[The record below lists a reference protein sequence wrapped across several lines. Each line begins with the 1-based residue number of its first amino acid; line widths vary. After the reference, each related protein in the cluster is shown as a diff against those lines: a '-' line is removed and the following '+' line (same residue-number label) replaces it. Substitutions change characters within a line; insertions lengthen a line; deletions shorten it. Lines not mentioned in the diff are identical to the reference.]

1 MRRHAIIHLLKRT
14 PDEKINAQKFCA
26 TETVKCC
33 NSNEKIRDKK
43 SRKSFVYAL
52 QCYKGLNQFK
62 MMKRMFNMRYM
73 TPVPPEMIMGL
84 LMFVYLWKGNEKE
97 AFF

>member
-26 TETVKCC
+26 TETFKRC
-33 NSNEKIRDKK
+33 NSNEKIRDKSPEK
-43 SRKSFVYAL
+43 VLFMH
-52 QCYKGLNQFK
+52 YKGLNQFK

-73 TPVPPEMIMGL
+73 TPVPTEMKMGL

-97 AFF
+97 AFL

>member
-1 MRRHAIIHLLKRT
+1 MLKNFVQLKHSNAAI
-14 PDEKINAQKFCA
+14 PM
-26 TETVKCC
+26 
-33 NSNEKIRDKK
+33 
-43 SRKSFVYAL
+43 RKSGIKSAEKVLFMH
-52 QCYKGLNQFK
+52 YKGLNQFK

-97 AFF
+97 AFFRTPCTSRYIKAFLITFALK